1 MSQAAL
7 NARDREADN
16 GPRRSNGTQLAG
28 VIFLLMV
35 LGTILWCGW
44 VVVGWMQDASRL
56 PLSRLVLTGERHF
69 TTNDDVRQ
77 AILALGAPGT
87 FMTQDVDI
95 IQQQIERLPWVKQA
109 SVRKQWP
116 DELKIHLVEYVPV
129 AHWNDL
135 HMVDAEGK
143 SFSIPAQRL
152 GNQKLPLLYGPE
164 GSEQDVLEGY
174 RAMNGVL
181 AASKYQLKMA
191 SMTARHSWQ
200 LALDNDVR
208 LELGR
213 DDRMG
218 RLQRFIGLYP
228 VLLQQ
233 AQAENK
239 RVSYV
244 DLRYDSGASVGWA
257 LAFINPQAAMGDRP
271 NSNQQ
276 QNQAQAKQQ

>member
-257 LAFINPQAAMGDRP
+257 PAFIDPQAAMGDRP
-271 NSNQQ
+271 NSN
-276 QNQAQAKQQ
+276 

>member
-7 NARDREADN
+7 NAREREADN
-16 GPRRSNGTQLAG
+16 CPRRSNGTQLAG
-28 VIFLLMV
+28 MIFLLMV

-257 LAFINPQAAMGDRP
+257 PAFIDPQAAMGDRP